1 MGSGAV
7 AAVRGGQKIFIT
19 DGETACMRRRQF
31 VAALPLVS
39 GLAGC
44 LSGSEPTE
52 STGTDRPGPAETT
65 STDTGTPEPAETV
78 STTLRSSYRYGINDD
93 AIGVASPERA
103 QFAFVRPPD
112 AHEER
117 PPDAYALKLGS
128 ERFAPAT
135 SVSGFMSWTPGIDS
149 VYTDD
154 RRGGSLRFDVPAVEA
169 DSAALLGDG
178 RRWRLDESARERLA
192 TAPDLRL
199 DSLQVPN
206 SVEPNE
212 RFELGVTVSNDGD
225 RTGTFLAGFR
235 TGGYP
240 KTIEVNVDPG
250 STESGSVTFEAFDD
264 EREMSFA
271 YSGPGTDE
279 RVSVVVRA
287 ATETPGPTSDESGT
301 DSSASPDPFY

>member
-1 MGSGAV
+1 
-7 AAVRGGQKIFIT
+7 
-19 DGETACMRRRQF
+19 MRRRQF
-31 VAALPLVS
+31 VAALPLAS

-44 LSGSEPTE
+44 LGRE
-52 STGTDRPGPAETT
+52 STETT
-65 STDTGTPEPAETV
+65 STDSPESTETTSTATGTPEPVETV
-78 STTLRSSYRYGINDD
+78 SPTLRSSYRYVINVD
-93 AIGVASPERA
+93 AIGVTPPERA

-117 PPDAYALKLGS
+117 TLDVYTLELGS

-135 SVSGFMSWTPGIDS
+135 SVSGFTSWTPGIDS

-154 RRGGSLRFDVPAVEA
+154 QRGGSLRFDVPAVEA

-178 RRWRLDESARERLA
+178 RRWQLDESTREHLAR
-192 TAPDLRL
+192 APDLSL
-199 DSLQVPN
+199 DSLQVPD
-206 SVEPNE
+206 SVEPDE

-240 KTIEVNVDPG
+240 KTIEVSVNPG
-250 STESGSVTFEAFDD
+250 STESGAVTFEAFDD

-271 YSGPGTDE
+271 YSGPGANE
-279 RVSVVVRA
+279 RVSVTVRA
-287 ATETPGPTSDESGT
+287 ATETPGPTADESGT
-301 DSSASPDPFY
+301 NSTVSPDPFY